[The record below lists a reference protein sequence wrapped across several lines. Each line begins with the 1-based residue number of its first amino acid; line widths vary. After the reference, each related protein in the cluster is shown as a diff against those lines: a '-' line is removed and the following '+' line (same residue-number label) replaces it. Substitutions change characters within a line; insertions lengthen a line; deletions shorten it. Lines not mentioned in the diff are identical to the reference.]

1 MPLNFKQLF
10 SSLIF
15 GTVAMQL
22 QPAMA
27 SNIFDHKEV
36 EQDKFALMATPYNG
50 GYAHQLTVLGQIDDA
65 TTCWEEKGQF
75 PTIINPLLL
84 EFDFSNLCSRGTDG
98 NGYSIRLN
106 DSDAFTRYTPKIIE
120 KDGELQL
127 IAAAYRP
134 DQEDML
140 IARSQ
145 GTATGFSKLIFEPGW
160 RLTQRVFEDKVLGH
174 FYLTHNNESQLAAP
188 SEAQPESLAV
198 EPASISPESI
208 NPENTAQASA
218 AIESSEPVSRSVVP
232 PANPSLFSQHEIDP
246 NSIALMATP
255 YSGGY
260 LHQLTVLE
268 QLSDE
273 QACWQEVGNAP
284 VVIDPLLLEFD
295 FSGICRRGTDGN
307 GYSIRVNGEDLF
319 SRYSPKIVT
328 QDGELQLVAHPNRP
342 NDSGFVIAR
351 SHGTATNFSKLKLEP
366 GWRVTKRG
374 YEGKALG
381 HFYLTNDSNLASL
394 LPGTNN
400 ITAQN

>member
-1 MPLNFKQLF
+1 MSLNFKQLF
-10 SSLIF
+10 SSIFF
-15 GTVAMQL
+15 GTVALQL

-27 SNIFDHKEV
+27 SNIFAHQEV

-65 TTCWEEKGQF
+65 TDCWEEEGQF

-84 EFDFSNLCSRGTDG
+84 EFDFTHLCSRGTDG

-106 DSDAFTRYTPKIIE
+106 DTDAFTQYTPKIIE
-120 KDGELQL
+120 NEGELQL
-127 IAAAYRP
+127 IASAYRP

-145 GTATGFSKLIFEPGW
+145 GKAAGFSKLMFEPGW

-174 FYLTHNNESQLAAP
+174 FYLTHTDESQLDQSSEGPSAP
-188 SEAQPESLAV
+188 PVAV
-198 EPASISPESI
+198 ERPLNESTPA
-208 NPENTAQASA
+208 A
-218 AIESSEPVSRSVVP
+218 SRSVNR
-232 PANPSLFSQHEIDP
+232 PAEASETAIANKSIFSQHEVEP

-268 QLSDE
+268 QLNEE
-273 QACWQEVGNAP
+273 QACWQEQGSSP
-284 VVIDPLLLEFD
+284 TVIDPLLLEFD

-319 SRYSPKIVT
+319 SRYSPKIINK
-328 QDGELQLVAHPNRP
+328 DGELQLVAHPNRP
-342 NDSGFVIAR
+342 NDHGFVMAR
-351 SHGTATNFSKLKLEP
+351 SHGPATEFSKLILEP
-366 GWRVTKRG
+366 GWRITKRG
-374 YEGKALG
+374 YDGKALG

-394 LPGTNN
+394 LPSNDS
-400 ITAQN
+400 IMAQN